1 MKQYDLTVII
11 HPDLEMNMQPALD
24 KVVKLIESVGGKI
37 TNEDNEGKKHMSYKI
52 EGQEFGLYYSYAL
65 DLPVDAPEKMERQLA
80 IFDEVI
86 RHLLVK
92 KDPKAEKMAER
103 RKELE
108 AKREAMGASDETE
121 EDTTNNDEEE
131 K

>member
-24 KVVKLIESVGGKI
+24 KVAKLVESVGGKI
-37 TNEDNEGKKHMSYKI
+37 TKEDNEGKKRLNYKI
-52 EGQEFGLYYSYAL
+52 AGQEFGLFYFYAL
-65 DLPVDAPEKMERQLA
+65 DLPTDAPEKIERQLA
-80 IFDEVI
+80 IYDEVI

-92 KDPKAEKMAER
+92 KDLKAEKMAER

-108 AKREAMGASDETE
+108 AKREAAGISAE
-121 EDTTNNDEEE
+121 EGTNDSEEE